1 MIIYLLQSWYGG
13 HPVVKSQALTC
24 TVIHLTIYKSSPCKF
39 RSSVIDR
46 DFTNLNL
53 IEAWVQY
60 ALPGYNLCHG
70 TSAAEAKRMNE
81 FLFPYFIYLYIYY
94 LFLLQRPN
102 EFEVFRKFYENET
115 KNIHPLDKKKFTTKR
130 SSPVRAVF

>member
-1 MIIYLLQSWYGG
+1 
-13 HPVVKSQALTC
+13 
-24 TVIHLTIYKSSPCKF
+24 
-39 RSSVIDR
+39 VIDR

-81 FLFPYFIYLYIYY
+81 ILFPYFIYVHFSPSEAKRVRSVSEIL
-94 LFLLQRPN
+94 
-102 EFEVFRKFYENET
+102 RKRNQKYT
-115 KNIHPLDKKKFTTKR
+115 QLDKKKFDGAGSLLKK
-130 SSPVRAVF
+130 SSQPEPRPPHCNIFL

>member
-1 MIIYLLQSWYGG
+1 MTSINDYISPSILVRRSSSSEITGSYLYGNPP
-13 HPVVKSQALTC
+13 HN
-24 TVIHLTIYKSSPCKF
+24 YKSSPCKF

-70 TSAAEAKRMNE
+70 TSAAEAKRMN
-81 FLFPYFIYLYIYY
+81 L
-94 LFLLQRPN
+94 
-102 EFEVFRKFYENET
+102 
-115 KNIHPLDKKKFTTKR
+115 
-130 SSPVRAVF
+130 